1 MDSEQITR
9 NSNTDPAG
17 FSRVNEEFLNLMRQK
32 GIAHIGNSEESILI
46 TDQMLSQPPSD
57 EESIQNEILWVG
69 SFIGET
75 FLRLFG
81 GKWAWD
87 ERQERWVVLIRNKN
101 DETISLNV
109 FRKVENRI
117 RKGMEDSIE
126 YWYQSIKGMIEFGT
140 DEYLKKNKGE

>member
-1 MDSEQITR
+1 MDSEQVTR
-9 NSNTDPAG
+9 NPNTDPAG
-17 FSRVNEEFLNLMRQK
+17 FSRVNEEFLNLMHKQ
-32 GIAHIGNSEESILI
+32 GITNIGNSEDSILA
-46 TDQMLSQPPSD
+46 TDYMLSQPPSD

-75 FLRLFG
+75 LIRLFG

-87 ERQERWVVLIRNKN
+87 ERQERWVVLIRSKN

-126 YWYQSIKGMIEFGT
+126 YWYQNIKEMITSGT
-140 DEYLKKNKGE
+140 EDYLKKIKGE